1 MGDAVSPE
9 RVSQISENVNGNSRD
24 ILDEKGK
31 LRLKVLAT
39 RNSSKLGIEGEEF
52 AISLG
57 ANLDKINALTSS
69 NGPRS
74 CKDFQLLLPK
84 HRWAM
89 SKAFRSWQSTI
100 R

>member
-9 RVSQISENVNGNSRD
+9 RASQISENVNGYSRD

-57 ANLDKINALTSS
+57 ANLDKSMPSLQATDQEVVRTSNYCSRSIGGRCRKRLGVGRAL
-69 NGPRS
+69 
-74 CKDFQLLLPK
+74 
-84 HRWAM
+84 
-89 SKAFRSWQSTI
+89 
-100 R
+100 